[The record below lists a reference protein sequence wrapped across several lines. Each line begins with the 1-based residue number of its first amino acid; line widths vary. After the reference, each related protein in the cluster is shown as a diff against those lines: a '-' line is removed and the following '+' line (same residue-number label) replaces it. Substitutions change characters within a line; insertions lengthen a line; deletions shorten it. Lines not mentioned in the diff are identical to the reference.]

1 MSLTKRDLAKMQ
13 AGAGEAAAVLR
24 SLGNERRLL
33 ILCTLIGSGESSA
46 GELADA
52 VGLSPS
58 AASQHLT
65 RMREDGLLESR
76 REAQSIRY
84 RIADPNLVSLVK
96 LLRDL
101 YCP

>member
-1 MSLTKRDLAKMQ
+1 MQ
-13 AGAGEAAAVLR
+13 ASAGIAAAVLR

-33 ILCTLIGSGESSA
+33 ILCTLIGSGENSA

-58 AASQHLT
+58 ATSQHLS

-76 REAQSIRY
+76 REAQSVLY
-84 RIADPNLVSLVK
+84 RIADPNLVSLIK
-96 LLRDL
+96 LLKDL
-101 YCP
+101 YCS